1 MIWPKAMTVSTVTV
15 QFLSDTGIPVMIKC
29 LILTS
34 GSALWCHYFIVT
46 NMTIYVNKK
55 VYLFIF
61 WGKLSQICSHIE
73 HSDDKTLEDYK

>member
-34 GSALWCHYFIVT
+34 GSAL
-46 NMTIYVNKK
+46 
-55 VYLFIF
+55 
-61 WGKLSQICSHIE
+61 
-73 HSDDKTLEDYK
+73 